1 MLTWRADV
9 AQSCPSGLMCNFPLA
24 ARYKI
29 RRGALACSLLKLSGE
44 LDELRK

>member
-1 MLTWRADV
+1 
-9 AQSCPSGLMCNFPLA
+9 MCNFPLA

-29 RRGALACSLLKLSGE
+29 RRGALGASLQLKLHKLSGE